1 MNSISFIEDFN
12 KKFKTEKYI
21 VISEEEL
28 TGLLNSS
35 KIIFEQDT
43 RLRGYLRILK
53 VRNLFYLQ
61 ETTNRDEIILRK
73 FSNKH
78 EAMKVVDD
86 RLQIYDKMWDG
97 CGCKI
102 NYYE

>member
-1 MNSISFIEDFN
+1 MKSYSERF
-12 KKFKTEKYI
+12 KKEKYI
-21 VISEEEL
+21 VISANEL
-28 TGLLNSS
+28 AGLLKSS

-43 RLRGYLRILK
+43 RLRDYIRILQ
-53 VRNLFYLQ
+53 VEGYFILQ
-61 ETTNRDEIILRK
+61 ETSNTSEIIIRL
-73 FSNKH
+73 FENVI
-78 EAMKVVDD
+78 EAMNLVND